1 MSEEVGKT
9 AGSSRSVI
17 LLIENDENDVF
28 IFRRALAA
36 AGFMGDVRVVGS
48 ATEARVYLEHDGPFD
63 DPAYYPTPRMLVSDY
78 RLAGQTAMEFLR
90 WLKGESAYRD
100 IPILVISGAVR
111 SAEGEKLK
119 ELGALG
125 FVAKTG
131 DVAAFAEALK
141 PFLPFTIDG

>member
-1 MSEEVGKT
+1 VET
-9 AGSSRSVI
+9 AAGSRRSVI

-36 AGFMGDVRVVGS
+36 AGYVGDVRVVGS
-48 ATEARVYLEHDGPFD
+48 ATEARTYLEHNGPFG
-63 DPAYYPTPRMLVSDY
+63 DPDYYPTPRMLVSDY

-90 WLKGESAYRD
+90 WLKRESDYKE
-100 IPILVISGAVR
+100 IPILVISGAIR
-111 SAEGEKLK
+111 SVEGEKLK

-141 PFLPFTIDG
+141 PLLRFTIDG